1 VTGLRKRTRLLI
13 ARGFQI
19 RYVSLILIF
28 MFVTVAVTAYMVYMT
43 TWVMFGEKLAAVYP
57 QGLLF
62 DIANKVNA
70 VLFLRLI
77 FLSPLVILIG
87 LILSHRIA
95 GPIYRI
101 KVFIKKVLSGD
112 YGHRVTLRENDELQ
126 DLAKGLNLLVE
137 KLDHDRGARAAAID
151 ALRGRLDSMEAE
163 AAGGDREAYLRDISK
178 LREEIGK
185 LRDIM

>member
-1 VTGLRKRTRLLI
+1 
-13 ARGFQI
+13 
-19 RYVSLILIF
+19 
-28 MFVTVAVTAYMVYMT
+28 M
-43 TWVMFGEKLAAVYP
+43 
-57 QGLLF
+57 
-62 DIANKVNA
+62 
-70 VLFLRLI
+70 
-77 FLSPLVILIG
+77 
-87 LILSHRIA
+87 
-95 GPIYRI
+95 
-101 KVFIKKVLSGD
+101 
-112 YGHRVTLRENDELQ
+112 RENDELQ